1 MLEDLHAQRVQEQVL
16 TAHCLVKIEACI
28 AVFSDDGL
36 FSDVTLLH
44 LLHLIDVLWVNI
56 GLVLIFRI
64 DTALFKEMP
73 SE

>member
-16 TAHCLVKIEACI
+16 SAHCLVEVETSI
-28 AVFSDDGL
+28 AVFRDDGL
-36 FSDVTLLH
+36 FRVVTLLH

-56 GLVLIFRI
+56 RLMLVFRI
-64 DTALFKEMP
+64 DTALFKEMA